1 MNFQEIVRTRR
12 SIRRFKRS
20 EIPDTKIMAILDSA
34 RWAPS
39 YRNSQPWH
47 LLVVNSPEDLE
58 FISKLYLE
66 SYLKLADNLKN
77 NEASAIRAIAD
88 MLKKEVSEASFTV
101 IMIADPS
108 RSISWPIDLS
118 MASQNMML
126 MAHNL
131 GIGSSFIDLT
141 YSRMSSYFNKELM
154 RERFNIP
161 EGLVI
166 FSMIVFGIPE
176 EIPRPPQRKSLSEI
190 IHYGRW

>member
-47 LLVVNSPEDLE
+47 LLVVHSPEDLE

-66 SYLKLADNLKN
+66 SYLKLADNLKD
-77 NEASAIRAIAD
+77 NEASAIRAMAD
-88 MLKKEVSEASFTV
+88 MLKKEVSDASFTV
-101 IMIADPS
+101 IMIADPN

>member
-1 MNFQEIVRTRR
+1 
-12 SIRRFKRS
+12 
-20 EIPDTKIMAILDSA
+20 
-34 RWAPS
+34 
-39 YRNSQPWH
+39 
-47 LLVVNSPEDLE
+47 
-58 FISKLYLE
+58 
-66 SYLKLADNLKN
+66 
-77 NEASAIRAIAD
+77 
-88 MLKKEVSEASFTV
+88 
-101 IMIADPS
+101 
-108 RSISWPIDLS
+108 

-176 EIPRPPQRKSLSEI
+176 EIPRSPQRKSLSEI